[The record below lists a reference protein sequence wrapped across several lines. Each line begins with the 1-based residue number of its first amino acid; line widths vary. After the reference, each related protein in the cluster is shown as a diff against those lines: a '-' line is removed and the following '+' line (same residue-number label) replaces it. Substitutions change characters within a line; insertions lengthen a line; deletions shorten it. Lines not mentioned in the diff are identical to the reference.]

1 MSWEDPK
8 KDGESFNPYSYRTNP
23 QDLTGW
29 MKMGPGE
36 SKETFV
42 LAVKIV
48 KIALIHA
55 LVAKS
60 VLFYVPVKPFRS
72 LFSSW
77 SWRSCLDGISWG
89 EFIIKLFCV
98 IFALDKIHICT
109 GQKCFNFLSL
119 SIFVTL
125 VERLVLSQLK
135 TWEVRMLKA
144 NSNTSQFRSNSL
156 SLIEILA
163 STLHIKIVKTQNKNS
178 VPDTITNPLWL
189 VVVLDISEFHK
200 PRKKLKIR
208 TISTEVVLL
217 SKRVGIPSFEKI
229 VDTCWYKNCTW

>member
-1 MSWEDPK
+1 
-8 KDGESFNPYSYRTNP
+8 
-23 QDLTGW
+23 
-29 MKMGPGE
+29 MKTGPGE
-36 SKETFV
+36 SKETFDLV
-42 LAVKIV
+42 VKIT
-48 KIALIHA
+48 LIHA

-60 VLFYVPVKPFRS
+60 VLFYVPVKPIRN
-72 LFSSW
+72 LFSLW
-77 SWRSCLDGISWG
+77 SWRSCLDGIFWG
-89 EFIIKLFCV
+89 EFIIKFCFCV

-135 TWEVRMLKA
+135 TWEVCMLKA
-144 NSNTSQFRSNSL
+144 NSNSSQFRSNSL

-163 STLHIKIVKTQNKNS
+163 STFHIKIVKTQNKNS